1 MISTNFRNLL
11 LFVAIAVLGVVAYY
25 IMKPDISRLKA
36 QIVPSSTGSSG
47 DDPSHWLPEGTPTPA
62 ASPAAALP
70 PAQTVTPPP
79 PASKLPHQE
88 TDAERRLK
96 AAYLSDIAVEGPN
109 DNETDIP
116 QRIPAG
122 PLLGAAAPPHSIFPG
137 TFIHAVLRT
146 EVNSDIPG
154 PVEAQVEQDVRDT
167 NTGSEILIPKYS
179 RLIGQYDNNL
189 LLTQR
194 RLLVLWSKLVLPNGA
209 EREIPRW
216 PGADA
221 AGANGFTGHVDNHA
235 VQIWGPSILTSAIIA
250 ATAYATMPSYNNYGP
265 DAYQNLAQQQ
275 ALATGAYSLSARA
288 QEQLNKKLEGV
299 KPTITIPQGYPFTIM
314 VQDRWPF
321 DGPYEAS
328 R

>member
-11 LFVAIAVLGVVAYY
+11 LFVAFAVLGVVAYY
-25 IMKPDISRLKA
+25 IMKPDVSRLKA
-36 QIVPSSTGSSG
+36 QIVPASTGSSG
-47 DDPSHWLPEGTPTPA
+47 DDPSHWLPEGTPIPA
-62 ASPAAALP
+62 ASPVVMP
-70 PAQTVTPPP
+70 QAQPVTPPP
-79 PASKLPHQE
+79 PKLPQQE
-88 TDAERRLK
+88 SEAERRLK

-109 DNETDIP
+109 DNETDIAP
-116 QRIPAG
+116 RLPAV

-189 LLTQR
+189 LLTQQ
-194 RLLVLWSKLVLPNGA
+194 RLLVLWTKLVLPNGA

-235 VQIWGPSILTSAIIA
+235 VRIWGPSILTSAIIA

-265 DAYQNLAQQQ
+265 NAYQNMAQQQ

-288 QEQLNKKLEGV
+288 QEQLNRKLEGV

-314 VQDRWPF
+314 VRDRWSF
-321 DGPYEAS
+321 DAPYEAS

>member
-11 LFVAIAVLGVVAYY
+11 LFVAFAVLGVVAYY
-25 IMKPDISRLKA
+25 IMKPDVSRLKA
-36 QIVPSSTGSSG
+36 QIVPASTGSSG
-47 DDPSHWLPEGTPTPA
+47 DDPSHWLPEGTPIPA
-62 ASPAAALP
+62 ASPVVMP
-70 PAQTVTPPP
+70 QAQPVTPPP
-79 PASKLPHQE
+79 PKLPQQE
-88 TDAERRLK
+88 SEAERRLK
-96 AAYLSDIAVEGPN
+96 AAYLSDIAIEGPN

-137 TFIHAVLRT
+137 SFIHAVLRT

-194 RLLVLWSKLVLPNGA
+194 RLLVLWTKLVLPNGA

-314 VQDRWPF
+314 VRDRWSF
-321 DGPYEAS
+321 DAPYEAS